1 MDAATT
7 PRTGG
12 AQRRAQRSRPHWMLL
27 LPSLFIAGVVLAAI
41 LADFIAPE
49 NPGKGNLAE
58 FLSAPAAGHLLGT
71 DSLGRDVL
79 SRLIYGGRVSLL
91 VGVAS
96 VGLALAI
103 GVTLG
108 IMSAML
114 TGWAGEGIMR
124 LTDLFLAMPPVLI
137 ALAIAATIGPSLANV
152 ILLIGLLYW
161 APFARMVRSEA
172 ISIRERDYIQ
182 AAYAIGASPA
192 RMLLRHMLPNLV
204 NTIIVMASLQVAA
217 AILLE
222 STLSF
227 LGVGV
232 PPPTPTWG
240 TMVAEGRPYV
250 ELAWWVVTFPGLAIM
265 LTVLSIN
272 LLGDRLRDRLDPKF
286 RQRG

>member
-1 MDAATT
+1 
-7 PRTGG
+7 
-12 AQRRAQRSRPHWMLL
+12 MLV
-27 LPSLFIAGVVLAAI
+27 LPALFILLVVI
-41 LADFIAPE
+41 VSIFADFVAPE
-49 NPGKGNLAE
+49 NPNKGNLAQ
-58 FLSAPAAGHLLGT
+58 FLAAPAAGHWLGT

-79 SRLIYGGRVSLL
+79 SRLIFGGRVSLL

-96 VGLALAI
+96 VGLALVI

-114 TGWAGEGIMR
+114 PGWGGEAIMR
-124 LTDLFLAMPPVLI
+124 LTDLFLAMPAVLI
-137 ALAIAATIGPSLANV
+137 ALAIAATIGPSLTNV

-161 APFARMVRSEA
+161 APFARMVRGEA

-182 AAYAIGASPA
+182 AAYAIGCSPA
-192 RMLLRHMLPNLV
+192 RMLLLHMLPNLI
-204 NTIIVMASLQVAA
+204 NTIIVLASLQVAA

-265 LTVLSIN
+265 ATVLSIN

-286 RQRG
+286 RQRA

>member
-1 MDAATT
+1 MA
-7 PRTGG
+7 
-12 AQRRAQRSRPHWMLL
+12 L
-27 LPSLFIAGVVLAAI
+27 LPSLFIVAVVLAS
-41 LADFIAPE
+41 LFADVVAPG
-49 NPGKGNLAE
+49 NPNKGNLAE
-58 FLSAPAAGHLLGT
+58 FLAAPAANHLMGT
-71 DSLGRDVL
+71 DALGRDVL
-79 SRLIYGGRVSLL
+79 SRLIFGGRVSLL

-114 TGWAGEGIMR
+114 TGWAGEAIMR
-124 LTDLFLAMPPVLI
+124 VTDLILAMPAVLI
-137 ALAIAATIGPSLANV
+137 ALAIAATVGPSLSNV

-161 APFARMVRSEA
+161 APFARMVRGEA

-182 AAYAIGASPA
+182 AAYAIGCSPA
-192 RMLLRHMLPNLV
+192 RILLLHMLPNLI
-204 NTIIVMASLQVAA
+204 NTIIVLASLQVAA

-250 ELAWWVVTFPGLAIM
+250 ELAWWVVTFPGIAIM

-286 RQRG
+286 RQRA

>member
-1 MDAATT
+1 M
-7 PRTGG
+7 P
-12 AQRRAQRSRPHWMLL
+12 PWMLVVPAVL
-27 LPSLFIAGVVLAAI
+27 LATIVLAAI
-41 LADFIAPE
+41 FAGLVAPLSPNKGDLAQFLAAP
-49 NPGKGNLAE
+49 N
-58 FLSAPAAGHLLGT
+58 AAHLLGT
-71 DSLGRDVL
+71 DALGRDVL
-79 SRLIYGGRVSLL
+79 SRLIYGGRVSLV

-96 VGLALAI
+96 VALALAI

-114 TGWAGEGIMR
+114 PGWPGEAIMR
-124 LTDLFLAMPPVLI
+124 ATDLFLAMPPVLI
-137 ALAIAATIGPSLANV
+137 ALAIAATIGPSLSNV

-161 APFARMVRSEA
+161 APFARMVRGEA
-172 ISIRERDYIQ
+172 ISVRERDYIQ
-182 AAYAIGASPA
+182 AAYAIGCSPA
-192 RMLLRHMLPNLV
+192 RMLSRHMLPNLV

-265 LTVLSIN
+265 ATVLSIN

-286 RQRG
+286 RQRA

>member
-1 MDAATT
+1 MSAAAAAVETAH
-7 PRTGG
+7 PP
-12 AQRRAQRSRPHWMLL
+12 ARRRMPPWMLVIPVL
-27 LPSLFIAGVVLAAI
+27 LITVIVLASI
-41 LADFIAPE
+41 FADFVAPM
-49 NPGKGNLAE
+49 NPNKGDLAQ
-58 FLSAPAAGHLLGT
+58 FLAAPNAAHLLGT
-71 DSLGRDVL
+71 DALGRDVL
-79 SRLIYGGRVSLL
+79 SRLIYGGRVSLI

-96 VGLALAI
+96 VALALAI
-103 GVTLG
+103 GVMLG

-114 TGWAGEGIMR
+114 PGWAGEAVMR

-137 ALAIAATIGPSLANV
+137 ALAIAATVGPSLTNV
-152 ILLIGLLYW
+152 ILLIGFLYW
-161 APFARMVRSEA
+161 APFARMVRGEA

-182 AAYAIGASPA
+182 AAYAIGCSPA
-192 RMLLRHMLPNLV
+192 RMLLLHMLPNLV

-265 LTVLSIN
+265 ATVLSIN

-286 RQRG
+286 RQRR